1 MFSPLGEKIVHL
13 PDEQCITLIEECIDP
28 RIYAEQLHTT
38 STIKQMSVTKF
49 IQFQVDLR
57 QAKLNNNNQGLK
69 Q

>member
-1 MFSPLGEKIVHL
+1 MFSPLGEKIAHL
-13 PDEQCITLIEECIDP
+13 PDGQCITLIEECIDP
-28 RIYAEQLHTT
+28 RISAEQLHTT
-38 STIKQMSVTKF
+38 LTIKQMSVTKF